1 MKQLL
6 TIIALI
12 FSLTTMEAKILNERT
27 ELHHL
32 VHSIRDP
39 QTDPKHFREA
49 LKKIGEYLALETLQ
63 NFSKKEVEVR
73 TLTKASATHYLC
85 DEKPV
90 LVTIMRAGLPLLL
103 GVQEVFPNSE
113 VGFLGTM
120 RDEETLKPSTTYI
133 ALPTI
138 KNKTVILVDTM
149 LATGGSVLDAIKIIE
164 EHGPAQIIIICA
176 IAAKDGIAR
185 VTAHNSNITIYA
197 AATDPIL
204 NEKGYIVPGLG
215 DAGDRSY
222 GEKH

>member
-1 MKQLL
+1 MKPLL
-6 TIIALI
+6 AILALI
-12 FSLTTMEAKILNERT
+12 FSLTSLDAKIHNERT

-32 VHSIRDP
+32 VHAIRDP
-39 QTDPKHFREA
+39 QTSPKHFRDS

-63 NFSKKEVEVR
+63 NFSKKEVEVL
-73 TLTKASATHYLC
+73 TLTNASATHYLC
-85 DEKPV
+85 DENPV

-103 GVQEVFPNSE
+103 GVQEIYPNSE

-120 RDEETLKPSTTYI
+120 RNEETLKPTTTYI
-133 ALPTI
+133 ALPRL
-138 KNKTVILVDTM
+138 KNKTVIVVDTM
-149 LATGGSVLDAIKIIE
+149 LATGGSVLDAVKIIE
-164 EHGPAQIIIICA
+164 ERNPGQIIIICA
-176 IAAKDGIAR
+176 IAAKEGIAR
-185 VTAHNSNITIYA
+185 VMAHNPNITIYA